1 MSVASNPI
9 QQRMEL
15 LAEKWEAAVSTPGV
29 QIVRIHAEESEKDM
43 VDTFSTYLLG
53 IDTPNRDI
61 PIIFESIY
69 HDDEQY
75 TEALLDELKKL
86 IEIWNTANKDTVSIR
101 TEPIAWE
108 VNYSL
113 IKKDNPAFV
122 FVENMNRLANYL
134 SLGDGIYLVAILRV
148 SFVEPQQFNLWLE
161 YAVKAGM
168 HEKFKLL
175 IYDTS
180 PNPFFDKIAGKF
192 PEEII
197 TLYPE
202 LDMGNAM
209 QQVAAMGNPNDPA
222 VQYRQ
227 AFIKLMQAIEKRK
240 ESDAQQWADNCIDIA
255 YNNLEKNPYW
265 IGQVIAVYAAL
276 ANDQVGYKNYGKAIR
291 FANEGIDAAQ
301 QTKSLIRDEFIYRK
315 FIAQAIMLRASLYTV
330 NKDWELAVKD
340 FETSADHY
348 LFTND
353 TILAME
359 ACRMAGYCNQKYGD
373 INAAC
378 KWLSKAI
385 ECSRQI
391 PAHIVKYTTFAGI
404 IEMLIE
410 INNEKFVSREEVEA
424 IAENVY
430 GKDWMKEILNWK
442 KPHYEQ
448 VNDPSQAVIGE

>member
-1 MSVASNPI
+1 M
-9 QQRMEL
+9 
-15 LAEKWEAAVSTPGV
+15 
-29 QIVRIHAEESEKDM
+29 
-43 VDTFSTYLLG
+43 
-53 IDTPNRDI
+53 
-61 PIIFESIY
+61 
-69 HDDEQY
+69 
-75 TEALLDELKKL
+75 
-86 IEIWNTANKDTVSIR
+86 
-101 TEPIAWE
+101 
-108 VNYSL
+108 
-113 IKKDNPAFV
+113 
-122 FVENMNRLANYL
+122 
-134 SLGDGIYLVAILRV
+134 
-148 SFVEPQQFNLWLE
+148 
-161 YAVKAGM
+161 
-168 HEKFKLL
+168 
-175 IYDTS
+175 
-180 PNPFFDKIAGKF
+180 
-192 PEEII
+192 
-197 TLYPE
+197 
-202 LDMGNAM
+202 
-209 QQVAAMGNPNDPA
+209 
-222 VQYRQ
+222 
-227 AFIKLMQAIEKRK
+227 
-240 ESDAQQWADNCIDIA
+240 
-255 YNNLEKNPYW
+255 
-265 IGQVIAVYAAL
+265 YAAL